1 MLIIYTCIHSVCT
14 KLLLHTYSYAMHKHT
29 YKRLC
34 TYICNYACVLSQLVL
49 LSLQILQA
57 AGVLQG
63 ADMTPEAALT
73 KLSYLLGRKDYSM
86 KQKKEVFY

>member
-1 MLIIYTCIHSVCT
+1 MYQTLATHICIC
-14 KLLLHTYSYAMHKHT
+14 YAQTHVQKTVYVHMQ
-29 YKRLC
+29 LC
-34 TYICNYACVLSQLVL
+34 LCVLSQLIF